1 MRFILWWDGVIKQ
14 AEKRRDKHK
23 VRWETT
29 RSKMRWEE
37 MRWDTKWDETGREV
51 GKRYQ
56 TEWDE
61 INQSETKPEKTRR
74 CKASVVWC
82 RHKSWNHI
90 HLVAMKGH
98 LLYISVTD
106 YRLSMRF
113 IFFSSDQAS
122 SWLYW
127 RSVLSHLLCYLSSVN
142 EIRPCG
148 CWLASLT
155 LTD

>member
-29 RSKMRWEE
+29 RGKIRWEE

-51 GKRYQ
+51 GKRDQ

-61 INQSETKPEKTRR
+61 INQGETKPEKTRR
-74 CKASVVWC
+74 CEASVVWY
-82 RHKSWNHI
+82 RHQSWNHI

-98 LLYISVTD
+98 LLYISVTTID
-106 YRLSMRF
+106 WVWDSYFSALIKHHPGCTDGQFWVICCVTYRAWMKYGH
-113 IFFSSDQAS
+113 AAA
-122 SWLYW
+122 
-127 RSVLSHLLCYLSSVN
+127 
-142 EIRPCG
+142 G
-148 CWLASLT
+148 
-155 LTD
+155 